1 MSEFS
6 LQTYKMKGKLL
17 NMHFLFIQQQLQDV
31 HLLEVQCL
39 GEDTAVIE
47 FSSRVPDC
55 RFNRLRLME
64 AVNFLDN
71 VKQKAFMSCAA
82 IILSLGRERVS
93 RLLYI

>member
-71 VKQKAFMSCAA
+71 VKQKAFMSCAV